1 MSLLTKYNTS
11 NMDIFPN
18 WMNFDRFDNFLFD
31 PLVETA
37 LEQRP
42 KNKYRWSETDDNYK
56 VDIVMPGMTKKDIEV
71 TFKNEMLSVK
81 CTKEVSE
88 KDKSFFGVKTE
99 QVFNNFPRRID
110 STSITA
116 EMVDGVLTVVLPK
129 QESEKSKS
137 IDIK

>member
-56 VDIVMPGMTKKDIEV
+56 VDIVMPGMTKKDIELLY
-71 TFKNEMLSVK
+71 KNDTLTIK

-88 KDKSFFGVKTE
+88 KDQRFLGVKTE
-99 QVFNNFPRRID
+99 QSFKNFP
-110 STSITA
+110 STICSNSISA
-116 EMVDGVLTVVLPK
+116 EMNDGVLTVVLPK

>member
-42 KNKYRWSETDDNYK
+42 KNKYRWSETDDNYI
-56 VDIVMPGMTKKDIEV
+56 VDIVMPGMTKKDIELLY
-71 TFKNEMLSVK
+71 KNDTLTIK

-88 KDKSFFGVKTE
+88 KDQRFLGVKTE
-99 QVFNNFPRRID
+99 QSFKNFPSTID
-110 STSITA
+110 SNNISA
-116 EMVDGVLTVVLPK
+116 EMGDGVLTITLPK
-129 QESEKSKS
+129 RESDKPKT
-137 IDIK
+137 IDIR

>member
-56 VDIVMPGMTKKDIEV
+56 VDIVMPGMTKKDIELLY
-71 TFKNEMLSVK
+71 KNDTLTIK

-99 QVFNNFPRRID
+99 QVFNNFQRRID

-129 QESEKSKS
+129 QEAEKSKS

>member
-56 VDIVMPGMTKKDIEV
+56 VDIVMPGMTKKDIELLY
-71 TFKNEMLSVK
+71 KNDTLTIK

-110 STSITA
+110 STSIPA
-116 EMVDGVLTVVLPK
+116 EMFDGVLTVVLPK

>member
-37 LEQRP
+37 LESRP

-56 VDIVMPGMTKKDIEV
+56 VDIVMPGMTKKDIELLY
-71 TFKNEMLSVK
+71 KNDTLTIK
-81 CTKEVSE
+81 CT
-88 KDKSFFGVKTE
+88 
-99 QVFNNFPRRID
+99 
-110 STSITA
+110 
-116 EMVDGVLTVVLPK
+116 
-129 QESEKSKS
+129 
-137 IDIK
+137 

>member
-1 MSLLTKYNTS
+1 MSLLTKYNTR

-37 LEQRP
+37 LENRP
-42 KNKYRWSETDDNYK
+42 KNKYRWSETDDDYK
-56 VDIVMPGMTKKDIEV
+56 VDIVMPGMKKKDVELL
-71 TFKNEMLSVK
+71 FKDDTLTIK
-81 CTKEVSE
+81 CNKEVSE

-99 QVFNNFPRRID
+99 QTFNNFPRSID
-110 STSITA
+110 SKNISA

>member
-56 VDIVMPGMTKKDIEV
+56 VDIVMPGMTKKDIELLY
-71 TFKNEMLSVK
+71 KNDTLTIK

-88 KDKSFFGVKTE
+88 KDKSFFGVKIFETNLLKI
-99 QVFNNFPRRID
+99 FSHFWATN
-110 STSITA
+110 STFT
-116 EMVDGVLTVVLPK
+116 
-129 QESEKSKS
+129 SK
-137 IDIK
+137 I